1 MMLLKIVPCTTLCY
15 LAAAALLVVLLF
27 LLAVYFYAQY
37 TLGICKSKNRMD
49 GKTVIITGCT
59 SGIGKETA
67 RDIAKRGA
75 RVIMACRNME
85 TANKLKEELIKES
98 GNNNIVTRKLDLS
111 SLSSV
116 RKFAQQINREE
127 NRLDVLIHN
136 AGTAE
141 VFRKKVTDDGLEMT
155 MATNHYGPF
164 LLTHLLIDLL
174 KQSKPSRIIVVAS
187 GLYVLARLNLNNVNP
202 TTTLPGYLYYVSKYA
217 NIVFTLELARRLE
230 GSGVTANCLHPGLM
244 STGIWKNVPPPFSWV
259 LNFALNTFCKTPE
272 QGAQT
277 TIHLAVS
284 DDVNGFSGKYFMDCH
299 EQVLSRGIK
308 DPSKGKKFWELSE
321 SMVKLQSSDP
331 KI

>member
-1 MMLLKIVPCTTLCY
+1 
-15 LAAAALLVVLLF
+15 
-27 LLAVYFYAQY
+27 
-37 TLGICKSKNRMD
+37 MD

-67 RDIAKRGA
+67 KDIAKRGA
-75 RVIMACRNME
+75 RLIMACRNME
-85 TANKLKEELIKES
+85 AANKLKEELIKEF
-98 GNNNIVTRKLDLS
+98 GNDNIVARKLDLS
-111 SLSSV
+111 SMSSV
-116 RKFAQQINREE
+116 REFAQQINREE

-174 KQSKPSRIIVVAS
+174 KRSKPSRIVVVAS
-187 GLYVLARLNLNNVNP
+187 GLYVFASLNLNNVNP
-202 TTTLPGYLYYVSKYA
+202 TTTLPAYLYYVSKYA
-217 NIVFTLELARRLE
+217 NIVFTLELARRLQD
-230 GSGVTANCLHPGLM
+230 SGVTANCLHPGLM

-259 LNFALNTFCKTPE
+259 LNLLLNTFCKTPE

-284 DDVNGFSGKYFMDCH
+284 DEVKEISGKYFMDCQ
-299 EQVLSRGIK
+299 ESELCRGVK
-308 DPSKGKKFWELSE
+308 DPAKGKKFWELSE
-321 SMVKLQSSDP
+321 AIVKLQPSDP

>member
-1 MMLLKIVPCTTLCY
+1 MLLKIVSCTTLCY
-15 LAAAALLVVLLF
+15 LAAAALLGVFLL
-27 LLAVYFYAQY
+27 LLAVYLYAQY
-37 TLGICKSKNRMD
+37 TLGVCTSKKKMD

-75 RVIMACRNME
+75 RLIMACRNMDA
-85 TANKLKEELIKES
+85 ANQFKEELIRES

-116 RKFAQQINREE
+116 REFAQQINREE

-141 VFRKKVTDDGLEMT
+141 VFRKKVTEDGLEMT

-174 KQSKPSRIIVVAS
+174 KRSKPSRIVVVAS
-187 GLYVLARLNLNNVNP
+187 GLYVLASLNLNDVNP

-230 GSGVTANCLHPGLM
+230 GTGVTANCLHPGLM
-244 STGIWKNVPPPFSWV
+244 STGIWKNVPPPFSWG
-259 LNFALNTFCKTPE
+259 LNFALRTFCKTPV

-284 DDVNGFSGKYFMDCH
+284 DEVKGISGKYFADCR
-299 EQVLSRGIK
+299 EQELFSGVK

-321 SMVKLQSSDP
+321 AMVKFQPTDP